1 MEIVDKDFKVGFI
14 SGFQY
19 AVKRVLYFFHASFLE
34 TCKSYGFCPAGL
46 NLRKKPF
53 IEFQT
58 TNLKI
63 CWNETIKKTE
73 ENLLEALCIG
83 ICERLFTIEE
93 RFWAE
98 LRYLE
103 KEQESED
110 LKEWLVKLIVHLERE
125 VERIIRRKRKK
136 LKKLCTDET
145 SKQLVDER
153 FLEHSNLFTF
163 FTEPKNFRDDF
174 SPDI

>member
-1 MEIVDKDFKVGFI
+1 MEIVDKDFKVGFV

-19 AVKRVLYFFHASFLE
+19 AVKSVSYFFHVSFLE
-34 TCKSYGFCPAGL
+34 TCKSYGLCPTGL
-46 NLRKKPF
+46 NIRKKPF
-53 IEFQT
+53 IEFET
-58 TNLKI
+58 SDLKI
-63 CWNETIKKTE
+63 FWNETIRKTE

-93 RFWAE
+93 KFWAE

-136 LKKLCTDET
+136 LKRLCTDET
-145 SKQLVDER
+145 SKHLVDER
-153 FLEHSNLFTF
+153 FENILIYLLFLQ
-163 FTEPKNFRDDF
+163 
-174 SPDI
+174 I

>member
-1 MEIVDKDFKVGFI
+1 M
-14 SGFQY
+14 
-19 AVKRVLYFFHASFLE
+19 SFLE
-34 TCKSYGFCPAGL
+34 TRKSYGLCPAGL
-46 NLRKKPF
+46 NIRKKPF
-53 IEFQT
+53 IEFET
-58 TNLKI
+58 SDLKVF
-63 CWNETIKKTE
+63 WNETIKKT

-83 ICERLFTIEE
+83 ICERLFTTEE
-93 RFWAE
+93 KFWAE

-125 VERIIRRKRKK
+125 VERIIRKNRKK
-136 LKKLCTDET
+136 IKKLCTDET

-163 FTEPKNFRDDF
+163 FTELKNFF
-174 SPDI
+174 LQTF